1 MNAEEDVME
10 RINQVIKSRIRP
22 QLMLHNGDMKVVG
35 FSDGVL
41 RFQMLGQCAGCVS
54 ADITSEEIVESELVA
69 AVPEVRRAV
78 LVQHVSDDLIKQ
90 AYAILH
96 HER

>member
-1 MNAEEDVME
+1 MNADDDVME
-10 RINQVIKSRIRP
+10 RINQVIESRIRP
-22 QLMLHNGDMKVVG
+22 QLMLHNGDIKVAG

-41 RFQMLGQCAGCVS
+41 RFQMLGQCAGCAS
-54 ADITSEEIVESELVA
+54 ADITTEKIVESELVA
-69 AVPEVRRAV
+69 VIPEVKQAV

-90 AYAILH
+90 AYAILR